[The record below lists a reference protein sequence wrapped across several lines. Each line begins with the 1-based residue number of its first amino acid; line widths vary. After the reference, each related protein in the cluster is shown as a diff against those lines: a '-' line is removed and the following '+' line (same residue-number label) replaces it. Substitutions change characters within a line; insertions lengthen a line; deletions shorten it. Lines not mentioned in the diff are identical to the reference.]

1 MEHLI
6 ILISMLYLL
15 YCPFTK
21 VEESFNLQAMHDIL
35 YHGFNLTEYDHHEF
49 PGVVPRSFLGP
60 IVVSGFAL
68 PQIACFNYLKLNKV
82 IAQYVVRATLGLLV
96 IATFKLYRQAL
107 QNIFGLQFTK
117 WFIVITV
124 TQYHFMY
131 YLSRPLPNIMA
142 MPLVLLALSG
152 WLKQNY
158 VIFIWASA
166 AAIIIFRAELT
177 ILLGLFLL
185 FDIASK
191 KLSIQRLFKIAVPAG
206 ILFLA
211 LTVAIDSIFWRRL
224 VWPEGEVFYF
234 NTILNK
240 SSEWGTSPFLW
251 YFYSALPR
259 GLAFSY
265 FLVPVGM
272 FWDARVRTFTIPA
285 IVFVTL
291 LSFLPHKELR
301 FIIYVFPLLNVGAA
315 VACHRIWENRAK
327 TKWHGFLA
335 LVILIH
341 VALNIVF
348 STFLLYVANFNYPG
362 GVAITRLHRLEKN
375 STEPIHVHID
385 VFTAQ
390 TGVSRF
396 TQTNASWIYSKQENL
411 TINDPEML
419 QFTHLLIGAKS
430 KYSPKIKSYLKTHDI
445 IDSIDAFSHIAFNYN
460 IIPPIRVKTKPS
472 IFIMKRKSNITY
484 DPHKAKSSI
493 FVRNPPTQID
503 NIKNVEFNMSHEV
516 KTMKPIVHN
525 IVESL
530 EKFGKPEK
538 IDKQNLSDIE
548 KIKEMIN
555 NIEEVEIFNNLIE
568 NNATSMDNTTTW
580 KIEDRNKLSPNS
592 KDKKEKNLDSQ
603 ENFESI
609 PNIYDAKLDEKI
621 KTNIEEEKIIKEK
634 PENDLNLQETQGTK
648 KTIKKI
654 IQKKIK
660 EDNQKR
666 ETNDERNAEFPIKL
680 MKRGAI
686 AIERTKMLQSNLQE
700 AKDFKILTIQD
711 KIQDQ
716 KIAKEHIKN
725 DDKQKFSRAKD
736 TTQKID
742 KIKII
747 KSVNREQIAENE
759 DLNKEKIVDVTL
771 KKITKTH
778 DSIDTK
784 LPVTEGQIKV
794 KKEGK
799 QETLNLKPSKS
810 INVRESIK
818 NIINQFKEF
827 EKDFIY
833 ENIDS
838 MTSTN
843 DISHANHIESNLHIT
858 EMDNSNTD
866 HSVKSENQ
874 VVIKDARE
882 SFKEILDQFKHI
894 KDELTLEEDD
904 QFDEIAAKYMEQPIA
919 ETLLQFSE
927 ALKAL
932 MQQRKKTLPEHTTN
946 LYDNQNINISDIR
959 R

>member
-1 MEHLI
+1 M
-6 ILISMLYLL
+6 
-15 YCPFTK
+15 T
-21 VEESFNLQAMHDIL
+21 
-35 YHGFNLTEYDHHEF
+35 T
-49 PGVVPRSFLGP
+49 
-60 IVVSGFAL
+60 
-68 PQIACFNYLKLNKV
+68 
-82 IAQYVVRATLGLLV
+82 
-96 IATFKLYRQAL
+96 
-107 QNIFGLQFTK
+107 
-117 WFIVITV
+117 
-124 TQYHFMY
+124 
-131 YLSRPLPNIMA
+131 
-142 MPLVLLALSG
+142 
-152 WLKQNY
+152 
-158 VIFIWASA
+158 
-166 AAIIIFRAELT
+166 
-177 ILLGLFLL
+177 
-185 FDIASK
+185 
-191 KLSIQRLFKIAVPAG
+191 
-206 ILFLA
+206 
-211 LTVAIDSIFWRRL
+211 
-224 VWPEGEVFYF
+224 
-234 NTILNK
+234 
-240 SSEWGTSPFLW
+240 
-251 YFYSALPR
+251 
-259 GLAFSY
+259 
-265 FLVPVGM
+265 
-272 FWDARVRTFTIPA
+272 
-285 IVFVTL
+285 
-291 LSFLPHKELR
+291 
-301 FIIYVFPLLNVGAA
+301 
-315 VACHRIWENRAK
+315 
-327 TKWHGFLA
+327 
-335 LVILIH
+335 
-341 VALNIVF
+341 
-348 STFLLYVANFNYPG
+348 
-362 GVAITRLHRLEKN
+362 
-375 STEPIHVHID
+375 
-385 VFTAQ
+385 
-390 TGVSRF
+390 
-396 TQTNASWIYSKQENL
+396 
-411 TINDPEML
+411 NDPEML

-460 IIPPIRVKTKPS
+460 MIPPIRVKTKPS

-493 FVRNPPTQID
+493 FVKNPPTQID
-503 NIKNVEFNMSHEV
+503 NIKNIEFNMSHEV
-516 KTMKPIVHN
+516 NTMKPIVHN

-530 EKFGKPEK
+530 EKFGKSEK

-555 NIEEVEIFNNLIE
+555 SIDEKVEMFNNLIE
-568 NNATSMDNTTTW
+568 NNATSMENTTTW

-603 ENFESI
+603 ENFENI

-621 KTNIEEEKIIKEK
+621 KTNIEEEKIIKGR
-634 PENDLNLQETQGTK
+634 PENDLNLQQETQGTK

-654 IQKKIK
+654 IQEKIK

-666 ETNDERNAEFPIKL
+666 ETNDERNAELPIKL

-686 AIERTKMLQSNLQE
+686 AVEWPKRTKMLQSNLQE

-711 KIQDQ
+711 Q
-716 KIAKEHIKN
+716 KIAKEHTKN
-725 DDKQKFSRAKD
+725 DDKQKFSKAKD
-736 TTQKID
+736 TIQKTD

-747 KSVNREQIAENE
+747 KPVNQEQIAE
-759 DLNKEKIVDVTL
+759 DLNKEKIADVTI
-771 KKITKTH
+771 KKIIKTH

-784 LPVTEGQIKV
+784 LPVTEGQIV

-799 QETLNLKPSKS
+799 QDLKPSKP

-866 HSVKSENQ
+866 HSVKNENQ
-874 VVIKDARE
+874 IVVKDARE